1 MSYYPVCLDLQGR
14 SCVVVGGGKV
24 AERKV
29 KGLLACNAQVKVI
42 SPDLT
47 EFLSQLHAEGQL
59 EWLNR
64 SYKKGDL
71 SQTFLVIAA
80 TDDEQAQ
87 QMVQE
92 EATQLNK
99 LLNVADVPQ
108 RCNFILPA
116 TVRRGDLTIAVATGG
131 KSPALAKKLR
141 QELEKRIG
149 PEYTVL
155 VNILGALRPQVLA
168 SGLSQPENELLFHKL
183 LHDDMLEW
191 IEERDWSRMEN
202 HIRSVL
208 GDTLGA
214 ECLMQAKAFF
224 NYDS

>member
-1 MSYYPVCLDLQGR
+1 MMPYYPVCLDLRGR
-14 SCVVVGGGKV
+14 PCVVVGGGKV

-29 KGLLACNAQVKVI
+29 NGLLACNAQVKII

-47 EFLSQLHAEGQL
+47 EELMQLHTDGKL
-59 EWLNR
+59 EWLDR
-64 SYKKGDL
+64 PYRRGDL
-71 SQTFLVIAA
+71 AQAFLVIAA

-92 EATQLNK
+92 EAEEQNK

-141 QELEKRIG
+141 QELEKRVG

-155 VNILGALRPQVLA
+155 VNILGALRPQILA
-168 SGLSQPENELLFHKL
+168 SGLSQPENELLFHHL
-183 LHDDMLEW
+183 LHDEMAEW
-191 IEERDWSRMEN
+191 IKNREWDSLKKHLRA
-202 HIRSVL
+202 VL
-208 GDTLGA
+208 GDRVDGDRLSEILTSIDG
-214 ECLMQAKAFF
+214 K
-224 NYDS
+224 